1 MDGQSENQAAQQIE
15 TAEAM
20 LGELERVEQQ
30 LQSLQ
35 DGLMRSH
42 RLVTLGTLATVIAH
56 ELNNILTPVVS
67 YCQLSEQNP
76 DDIPLMQ
83 KALAR
88 SRSGAEKAAEIVN
101 SVLGFARD
109 DSSEQGDA
117 GDEAVHRPAAS
128 IKDVIDDVFNTLARD
143 PEKDGLTVALEIPD
157 GAHVQITPTA
167 LQQVLLN
174 LVLNA
179 TQAMATER
187 RGKLTIRAEIDP
199 AGGSGGEPGTTRI
212 SVIDTGPGVPADLRD
227 SVFRPFVTRR
237 DPAAGSSGTGL
248 GLAICRDLIRYAG
261 GSINLAEADPDA
273 RGTTFTIDLITADSP
288 TPVASSD

>member
-1 MDGQSENQAAQQIE
+1 MDGHPPHQADQQLE

-20 LGELERVEQQ
+20 LAELERVEQQ

-56 ELNNILTPVVS
+56 ELNNLLTPVIS
-67 YCQLSEQNP
+67 YAQLSEQNP

-83 KALAR
+83 KAIAR
-88 SRSGAEKAAEIVN
+88 SRAGAEKAAEIVN
-101 SVLGFARD
+101 SVLGFARNEAG
-109 DSSEQGDA
+109 SEGE
-117 GDEAVHRPAAS
+117 DEDEEGVNRPTAS
-128 IKDVIDDVFNTLARD
+128 LQEVIDDVFNTLARE
-143 PEKDGLTVALEIPD
+143 PAKDGIHLSVEIPD
-157 GAHVQITPTA
+157 GACVYITPTA

-179 TQAMATER
+179 TQAMAGSR
-187 RGKLTIRAEIDP
+187 SGKLTIRATPDP
-199 AGGSGGEPGTTRI
+199 VGDEAGTTLVE
-212 SVIDTGPGVPADLRD
+212 VIDTGPGVPEDLRETI
-227 SVFRPFVTRR
+227 FKPFVTRR

-261 GSINLAEADPDA
+261 GTIELADTSD
-273 RGTTFTIDLITADSP
+273 RGTTFAITLITADARIAP
-288 TPVASSD
+288 TAAVADD